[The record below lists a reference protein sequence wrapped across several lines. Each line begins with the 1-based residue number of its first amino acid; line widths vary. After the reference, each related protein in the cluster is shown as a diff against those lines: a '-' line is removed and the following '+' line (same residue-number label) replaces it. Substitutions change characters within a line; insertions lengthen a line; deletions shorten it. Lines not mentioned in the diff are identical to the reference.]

1 MFTGSKSKFKL
12 LNVNLNIL
20 NYDDTSLELVRS
32 ANDLNV
38 YVNCNIP
45 QGRYVRR
52 LSAKFS
58 KLYDSLVRI
67 RVYHGITQC
76 CRGPGKNT

>member
-20 NYDDTSLELVRS
+20 NYDDTSLELVRK

-38 YVNCNIP
+38 YVNVI
-45 QGRYVRR
+45 
-52 LSAKFS
+52 SH
-58 KLYDSLVRI
+58 
-67 RVYHGITQC
+67 RVVMFDVFQPRFRSCMTVKSEFAYIMV
-76 CRGPGKNT
+76 